1 MASPPFGVIPVGQA
15 FITTPS
21 SAPSETSFLYSIGKC
36 ESIVVCLIPGTTL
49 PAQTAAAVYATSA
62 TDFASTSAAGQ
73 APNFTFLG
81 GIGPGQE
88 SAMFDVVSYATGADG
103 IVVGISVEA
112 ADVVAAKIQQL
123 PPPPAKSTTTN
134 REATISLAQA
144 IISNAFDFIASFSGS
159 VGPGGVEVVPLKA
172 FENWWKKFESRVRSD
187 PSFLEKK

>member
-21 SAPSETSFLYSIGKC
+21 SAPSETSFLYSIKGC
-36 ESIVVCLIPGTTL
+36 ESVAVCLIPGTSL

-62 TDFASTSAAGQ
+62 ADFASTSSSGQ

-88 SAMFDVVSYATGADG
+88 SAVFEVASYAAGADG
-103 IVVGISVEA
+103 MVIGISVEP
-112 ADVVAAKIQQL
+112 ADAVAAKIQQL
-123 PPPPAKSTTTN
+123 PPAKPKTSRETTI
-134 REATISLAQA
+134 ALAQA

-187 PSFLEKK
+187 PSFLEK